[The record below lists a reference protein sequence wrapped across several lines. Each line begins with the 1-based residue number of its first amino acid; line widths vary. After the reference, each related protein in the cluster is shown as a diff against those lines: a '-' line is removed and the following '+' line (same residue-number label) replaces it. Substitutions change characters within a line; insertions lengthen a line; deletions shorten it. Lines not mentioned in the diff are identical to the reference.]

1 MVALP
6 LIILMQF
13 TSFIKNILLID
24 DDQDDCYLFT
34 DAVKKS
40 FPSISVTIA
49 NDFIEGMVSLTTN
62 KPDIIFLDL
71 NMPFKN
77 GLDALTELKSDE
89 AFQNIPVVIFS
100 SSDYARDI
108 KIGYERG
115 AALYFSKPSSFE
127 DLLLALQQILK
138 KDWSKPAAI
147 TAQHFVNGV
156 YERFSSETA

>member
-49 NDFIEGMVSLTTN
+49 NDFIEGMASLTTN
-62 KPDIIFLDL
+62 KPDII
-71 NMPFKN
+71 
-77 GLDALTELKSDE
+77 
-89 AFQNIPVVIFS
+89 
-100 SSDYARDI
+100 
-108 KIGYERG
+108 
-115 AALYFSKPSSFE
+115 
-127 DLLLALQQILK
+127 
-138 KDWSKPAAI
+138 
-147 TAQHFVNGV
+147 
-156 YERFSSETA
+156 